1 MPAAKK
7 RKQFSGTIAPLG
19 DISSVQVDVLDAE
32 HEQCAEA
39 LTQLKNT
46 PTRDALFRV
55 RKCYQK
61 HFEHE
66 ESLLEEHLYGVDAK
80 LLAMSRLSVKELK
93 SLIKTANV
101 SLAGCVEK
109 SDLISRAEQVIRAA
123 ANGGG
128 SGFSADDN
136 MKRSHYA
143 DHVRLIQDID
153 TVLAS
158 MARDDK
164 AAVPAAKVDEIL
176 RDFEYHANKY
186 DDTYAERLSAA
197 LTLSQDL

>member
-7 RKQFSGTIAPLG
+7 RKQFNGTIAPLG

-32 HEQCAEA
+32 HEECAEA
-39 LTQLKNT
+39 LTRFKNT
-46 PTRDALFRV
+46 PTRDALLCV
-55 RKCYQK
+55 RQCYEK

-66 ESLLEEHLYGVDAK
+66 ENLLEEHLYGLDAK
-80 LLAMSRLSVKELK
+80 LLAVSRLSVRELK
-93 SLIKTANV
+93 SLIKSAPNV
-101 SLAGCVEK
+101 SLKGCVEK

-123 ANGGG
+123 ASGGG
-128 SGFSADDN
+128 AGFSVDDS
-136 MKRSHYA
+136 MKRSHFA

-153 TVLAS
+153 NLLAS
-158 MARDDK
+158 MAHDDK
-164 AAVPAAKVDEIL
+164 APAVKVDKIL

-197 LTLSQDL
+197 LARS